1 SNWEVFFHLIFS
13 RVALIHAMCGILM
26 PLIMLCIL
34 TRYFGRNKSWSEG
47 LAMAPFAVFT
57 GLAFVIPYAAA
68 GVFLGPEFPS
78 MIGALVGLAIVVPA
92 AKAGFL
98 LPKQTWDFADAKD
111 WPSDWM
117 GKIEMKLDEVAG
129 KAPISV
135 PMAWA
140 PYLLLAAFLVI
151 SRTVPEVK
159 AALMSLTFGWKDI
172 LGETGVSGTIEPL

>member
-1 SNWEVFFHLIFS
+1 LIFS
-13 RVALIHAMCGILM
+13 RVAIIHAICGILM
-26 PLIMLCIL
+26 PLIMISIM
-34 TRYFGRNKSWSEG
+34 TRYFGRNKSWTEG
-47 LAMAPFAVFT
+47 LAVAPFAIFT

-78 MIGALVGLAIVVPA
+78 IIGALVGLAIVIPA

-98 LPKQTWDFADAKD
+98 LPKDTWDFAPASE

-117 GKIEMKLDEVAG
+117 GKIEMKIEDVAG
-129 KAPISV
+129 KTPISV

-151 SRTVPEVK
+151 SRVFPDVK
-159 AALMSLTFGWKDI
+159 GLLMAVSFGWKDI
-172 LGETGVSGTIEPL
+172 LGETDRKSTR